1 MGFSYFFLQKLV
13 PSKQW
18 VHILHFGIP
27 MLSMS
32 VSSLA
37 NFKNTIEMLSAF
49 SIMGIV
55 LNALSKEVNAMTT
68 ATNVDNIAIR
78 ERLGAYLERT
88 GATKQSVASALG
100 ITTVTLASKL
110 RGESL
115 FDLEQAFRL
124 ADLMGCKVDDL
135 RVRPFER

>member
-1 MGFSYFFLQKLV
+1 
-13 PSKQW
+13 
-18 VHILHFGIP
+18 
-27 MLSMS
+27 
-32 VSSLA
+32 
-37 NFKNTIEMLSAF
+37 MLSAF
-49 SIMGIV
+49 SIIGMV
-55 LNALSKEVNAMTT
+55 LNALSKGGDHMTVS
-68 ATNVDNIAIR
+68 TNVDNIAIR

-124 ADLMGCKVDDL
+124 ADLIGCKVDDL
-135 RVRPFER
+135 RVRPFEH

>member
-1 MGFSYFFLQKLV
+1 
-13 PSKQW
+13 
-18 VHILHFGIP
+18 
-27 MLSMS
+27 
-32 VSSLA
+32 
-37 NFKNTIEMLSAF
+37 MLSAF
-49 SIMGIV
+49 SIIGIV

>member
-1 MGFSYFFLQKLV
+1 
-13 PSKQW
+13 
-18 VHILHFGIP
+18 
-27 MLSMS
+27 
-32 VSSLA
+32 
-37 NFKNTIEMLSAF
+37 MLSAF
-49 SIMGIV
+49 SIIGYV
-55 LNALSKEVNAMTT
+55 LNALSKEVNAVTT

-135 RVRPFER
+135 RVRPFNL

>member
-1 MGFSYFFLQKLV
+1 
-13 PSKQW
+13 
-18 VHILHFGIP
+18 
-27 MLSMS
+27 
-32 VSSLA
+32 
-37 NFKNTIEMLSAF
+37 MLSAF

-55 LNALSKEVNAMTT
+55 LNALSKEVNAVTT

>member
-1 MGFSYFFLQKLV
+1 
-13 PSKQW
+13 
-18 VHILHFGIP
+18 
-27 MLSMS
+27 
-32 VSSLA
+32 
-37 NFKNTIEMLSAF
+37 
-49 SIMGIV
+49 
-55 LNALSKEVNAMTT
+55 MTT

-124 ADLMGCKVDDL
+124 SDLMGCKVDDL
-135 RVRPFER
+135 RVRPFE

>member
-1 MGFSYFFLQKLV
+1 
-13 PSKQW
+13 
-18 VHILHFGIP
+18 
-27 MLSMS
+27 
-32 VSSLA
+32 
-37 NFKNTIEMLSAF
+37 
-49 SIMGIV
+49 
-55 LNALSKEVNAMTT
+55 MTAT
-68 ATNVDNIAIR
+68 TNVDNIAIR

-88 GATKQSVASALG
+88 GTTKQSIASALG

-135 RVRPFER
+135 RVRPFE

>member
-1 MGFSYFFLQKLV
+1 
-13 PSKQW
+13 
-18 VHILHFGIP
+18 
-27 MLSMS
+27 
-32 VSSLA
+32 
-37 NFKNTIEMLSAF
+37 MLSAF

-55 LNALSKEVNAMTT
+55 LNALSKEVNAVTT

-135 RVRPFER
+135 RVRPFEQ

>member
-1 MGFSYFFLQKLV
+1 
-13 PSKQW
+13 
-18 VHILHFGIP
+18 
-27 MLSMS
+27 
-32 VSSLA
+32 
-37 NFKNTIEMLSAF
+37 MLSAF
-49 SIMGIV
+49 SIIGIV
-55 LNALSKEVNAMTT
+55 LNALSKEVNAVTT

>member
-1 MGFSYFFLQKLV
+1 
-13 PSKQW
+13 
-18 VHILHFGIP
+18 
-27 MLSMS
+27 
-32 VSSLA
+32 
-37 NFKNTIEMLSAF
+37 MLSAF
-49 SIMGIV
+49 SIIGIV
-55 LNALSKEVNAMTT
+55 LNALSKEVNAVTT

-135 RVRPFER
+135 RVRPFKA

>member
-1 MGFSYFFLQKLV
+1 
-13 PSKQW
+13 
-18 VHILHFGIP
+18 
-27 MLSMS
+27 
-32 VSSLA
+32 
-37 NFKNTIEMLSAF
+37 
-49 SIMGIV
+49 MGIV
-55 LNALSKEVNAMTT
+55 LNALNKEVNAVTT